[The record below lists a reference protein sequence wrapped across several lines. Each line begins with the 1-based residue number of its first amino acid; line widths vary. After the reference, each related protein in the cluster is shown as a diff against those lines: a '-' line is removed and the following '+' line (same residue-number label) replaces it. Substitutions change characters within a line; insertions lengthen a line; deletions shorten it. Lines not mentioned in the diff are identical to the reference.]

1 MSVDEQSAIEPWYR
15 QFWPW
20 FIFGLPG
27 AVVIACMIT
36 IFIAVTHPDSLVKD
50 NYYREGLAINRD
62 LAAQQAAT
70 TLGVQ
75 ALLRANALTTDVSVE
90 LQGEFATQPKQLTL
104 QFTHPNT
111 AKSDFVVQLYAADK
125 RLYIGELP
133 AAVSGRWHL
142 QLSESGEAG
151 DAGTQAWQLKQT
163 VQIDNKLTTTLSGQ

>member
-1 MSVDEQSAIEPWYR
+1 MV
-15 QFWPW
+15 
-20 FIFGLPG
+20 
-27 AVVIACMIT
+27 T

-70 TLGVQ
+70 TLSVQ

-90 LQGEFATQPKQLTL
+90 LQGEFASRPQQLTL
-104 QFTHPNT
+104 QFIHPND
-111 AKSDFVVQLYAADK
+111 AKLDFVVQLYAVDK

-133 AAVSGRWHL
+133 AAISGRWHL

-151 DAGTQAWQLKQT
+151 DAGEQGWKLKKT
-163 VQIDNKLTTTLSGQ
+163 VLINANLTTTLSGQ